1 MANKRTQDSLNQF
14 AGTMNRNNQDCLNIL
29 AGTSNRNRQDAAN
42 IWAGTTDLST
52 QNAINAKAGTEY
64 LSIQDALEVITG
76 GSTTPD
82 ALSGL
87 VMWLKADAG
96 VTGNDGVTA
105 AADGETTA
113 MWNDQST
120 AGRNA
125 TQGTVANR
133 PTYHATGGANDLPRV
148 TFDGTNDKMT
158 FTSFGSTTVTAF
170 YVAKNTDL
178 SEGSTILG
186 RQSATSSA
194 MTAFAIGVVATTI
207 GSSTTGSVGETSQ
220 FHMGGFI
227 ADGTQLTVF
236 RNGAPGF
243 PIPATGTFTVDKLG
257 SSDAS
262 EPSFLITGDV
272 CEIILYNR
280 ALTGVERVQIENYL
294 SNKYGV
300 LETGIA

>member
-1 MANKRTQDSLNQF
+1 MANKRSQDSLNQL
-14 AGTMNRNNQDCLNIL
+14 AGTMNRTNQDCLNIL
-29 AGTSNRNRQDAAN
+29 AGTTNRTRKDAAN
-42 IWAGTTDLST
+42 IWAGTSNLST
-52 QNAINAKAGTEY
+52 QNAINAKAGTTD
-64 LSIQDALEVITG
+64 LRIQDALDVITG

-87 VMWLKADAG
+87 VMWLKADDG
-96 VTGNDGVTA
+96 VMGNDGVTPA
-105 AADGETTA
+105 TDGETTA

-120 AGRNA
+120 ASRNA

-133 PTYHATGGANDLPRV
+133 PTYHAAGGAGDLPRV

-170 YVAKNTDL
+170 YIAKNTDL

-194 MTAFAIGVVATTI
+194 MTALAIGAVTTTI
-207 GSSTTGSVGETSQ
+207 GASTTGSVGDTSQ
-220 FHMGGFI
+220 FHMGCFI
-227 ADGTQLTVF
+227 ADGAQLTVF
-236 RNGAPGF
+236 RNGTSGF
-243 PIPATGTFTVDKLG
+243 PVAATGTFTVDKLG
-257 SSDAS
+257 AADAG

-272 CEIILYNR
+272 CEVILYDR

-294 SNKYGV
+294 FDKYGV